1 MIYFRLKAET
11 HFALINCFEIGLKNI
26 SLYNRGGYK
35 TYLVVFQSLLPV
47 AYLCGWHSSEWQ
59 EILNKC

>member
-1 MIYFRLKAET
+1 MR
-11 HFALINCFEIGLKNI
+11 FALINCFEMGLKNI
-26 SLYNRGGYK
+26 SLCKRGSYK

-47 AYLCGWHSSEWQ
+47 AYLCGRHSSVWQ